1 MIRAVIFD
9 MFETLVTLFDG
20 RAYLRDAMA
29 RDAGISLEQFSELW
43 ERGEED
49 RTLGRIT
56 TEDHLN
62 MIFQFYGC
70 SGDTAKRIME
80 KRILRGND
88 VFCHPHPD
96 IFPMLRELKRKGM
109 RLALISNAYS
119 DEARLIRQSAFSEF
133 FDVMCL
139 SCEEGMQKPETAIFT
154 KCLNRLGLEADQCM
168 YVGDGGSGELFAAQK
183 LGMFPVQAVWYLRPG
198 TRQPV
203 GILEHFIQVIA
214 PFQVLRIMEEIN
226 EKEQRRKENE
236 NTP

>member
-43 ERGEED
+43 ERGEEN
-49 RTLGRIT
+49 RTLGRIS
-56 TEDHLN
+56 TEDNLTG
-62 MIFQFYGC
+62 IFQFYGC

-80 KRILRGND
+80 KRILRGKD
-88 VFCHPHPD
+88 VFCHPHPG
-96 IFPMLRELKRKGM
+96 IFPMLKELKRKGV

-119 DEARLIRQSAFSEF
+119 DEAGLIRQSVFSEF

-139 SCEEGMQKPETAIFT
+139 SCEEGMQKPEMAIFT

-168 YVGDGGSGELFAAQK
+168 YVGDGGSGELFAAQA
-183 LGMFPVQAVWYLRPG
+183 LGMFPVQAVWYLRAG

-203 GILEHFIQVIA
+203 GILEHFTQAEDPSQIV
-214 PFQVLRIMEEIN
+214 RMMNKMN
-226 EKEQRRKENE
+226 EKEPWR
-236 NTP
+236 